1 MKKCVFFLIALC
13 ISFVQF
19 SNAQIIAGSS
29 SAGLIIS
36 DPNINLSVST
46 IGNTVSDIFD
56 LDCDSIAD
64 MRVDLYKGPTVVD
77 GANVA
82 YLYVLNPTFE
92 ICADT
97 GTTTLRDVYYFNLGD
112 TLICPDSTYW
122 SNDTIYKLGD
132 AGCMDCQGPFSVSN
146 LFIAYRNI
154 STSQIGWIKISF
166 NLFDSGGPTPITL
179 SIPEVL
185 SPCLNT
191 ALPMAGGGLSGT
203 TTCGVF
209 TYSYTINPPSCDVSC
224 NGSIVVTGLS
234 GGTPSYNYN
243 WSPGTPAGDGTS
255 AIWSLCQGTYN
266 VNFSDAVGNT
276 CTASFVLPNGP
287 PISFGFSSTN
297 VTCAGLCDGTICAS
311 GITGGS
317 PPYTYIWMPAGVT
330 TQCFSGACSGTY
342 TLCITDAVGCQTCN
356 TVTVSEPSPIIVTE
370 NVINASCSSC
380 CDGAVSL
387 IPSGGTSGYTY
398 SWIPACFPCTSL
410 CPGTYNYCVTD
421 ANGCTSCD
429 SVVVS
434 FPLSGISLESDY
446 NTVIFPNPNN
456 GNFEIVNS
464 SSIISDV
471 EIKITDVNGKLIF
484 QKIAKSINQK
494 VELNTSIQNG
504 VYFVY
509 LHNLTNAQIIVKK
522 LVIQK

>member
-132 AGCMDCQGPFSVSN
+132 AGCMDCQGPFSGSN
-146 LFIAYRNI
+146 LFLAYRNI
-154 STSQIGWIKISF
+154 STSQTGWIKISF
-166 NLFDSGGPTPITL
+166 DLNDPSPIELT
-179 SIPEVL
+179 IPEVL

-191 ALPMAGGGLSGT
+191 ALPMAGGGMSGT
-203 TTCGVF
+203 ATCGVF
-209 TYSYTINPPSCDVSC
+209 TYSYTITPPSCDGAC
-224 NGSIVVTGLS
+224 DGSIEITGLT

-255 AIWSLCQGTYN
+255 SIWGLCPGTYS
-266 VNFSDAVGNT
+266 VIFTDAVGNT
-276 CTASFVLPNGP
+276 CTATFVLPNGP
-287 PISFGFSSTN
+287 STISFSFSTTN
-297 VTCAGLCDGTICAS
+297 VTCNGVCDGTICATGVS
-311 GITGGS
+311 GGTA
-317 PPYTYIWMPAGVT
+317 PYMYLWMPFGVT
-330 TQCFSGACSGTY
+330 VPCFNGACAGTY
-342 TLCITDAVGCQTCN
+342 TLCVIDGNGCQACS
-356 TVTVSEPSPIIVTE
+356 TVVVSEPPPLIVTE

-398 SWIPACFPCTSL
+398 SWTPACFPCTSL

-434 FPLSGISLESDY
+434 FPLSSISLESDY
-446 NTVIFPNPNN
+446 TATIFPNPNN

-464 SSIISDV
+464 SPIISDV
-471 EIKITDVNGKLIF
+471 EIKITDINGKLVL
-484 QKIAKSINQK
+484 QKVAQSINQK
-494 VELNTSIQNG
+494 VELNTAIQNG

-509 LHNLTNAQIIVKK
+509 LHDLTSTQITVKK